1 MVYYHAATGKALYPI
16 RCGSRPGRI
25 NHIVGISES
34 SDVKY
39 ENMPQSAKLRIIWN
53 AVSKQWRVFYG
64 LNGDEPTSELSRSKQ
79 GFYVQQPMGQSTAV
93 HIMVG
98 HGSADIDR
106 FEIRPL

>member
-1 MVYYHAATGKALYPI
+1 M
-16 RCGSRPGRI
+16 
-25 NHIVGISES
+25 GISES

-53 AVSKQWRVFYG
+53 AVNKQWRVFYG
-64 LNGDEPTSELSRSKQ
+64 LNGGEPTSELSRSKQ

-98 HGSADIDR
+98 HGSADINR
-106 FEIRPL
+106 FEIRPLRAESQIQAGALKHAHFFEHCF